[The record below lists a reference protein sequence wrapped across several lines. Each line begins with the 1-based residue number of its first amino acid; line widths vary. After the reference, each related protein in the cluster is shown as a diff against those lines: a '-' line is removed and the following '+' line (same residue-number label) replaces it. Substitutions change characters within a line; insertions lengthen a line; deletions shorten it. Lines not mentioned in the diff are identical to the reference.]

1 MLLPKTER
9 IFLLSEAFS
18 AFRKSLKV
26 VAIALCI
33 GALFIEQAREI
44 AFMIENFRHLRMH
57 F

>member
-18 AFRKSLKV
+18 AFRKSYKV